1 MIKRTRVR
9 KGTSKTLTTQRRRT
23 QSANEE
29 EMDNIYDMPI
39 TMKEKPALSAAI
51 ILWGWHYLP
60 SERYSPYREAYC
72 HRRT

>member
-29 EMDNIYDMPI
+29 EMDNIYDMRI
-39 TMKEKPALSAAI
+39 TMKEAQRSRPPYYGDGI
-51 ILWGWHYLP
+51 TYLQNDT
-60 SERYSPYREAYC
+60 
-72 HRRT
+72 HLTGKFIVIVT